1 MSELPCL
8 RASRGPAKRQYL
20 FIKIYP
26 GSFYAIPHGA
36 RKQGSFDTFLFKS
49 SRMVF
54 HYKKLLP
61 LLLICSACNTD
72 YENPI
77 KENIFPIIFSTR
89 IQTLTTK
96 SIITGTTL
104 PDNSQIGVFSWGH
117 HKNDGSVNTTLRK
130 DLANN
135 LYTKEAG
142 DTELAASTDAHYPIN
157 PDTLLNFYAYY
168 PYIQSA
174 AHTPG
179 SIPFDLSKQEDIMWS
194 TPVLNRSKATNEEAV
209 NLTFN
214 HLLSAVTIKFQ
225 KDDDIKEEMI
235 LESISLANYSP
246 TLQLDI
252 QTGKLTQAVSTA
264 TYTFIKG
271 LNTPVIP
278 AQQTIVTDYLLF
290 PVPKP
295 VFIVR
300 MSGKEYTIESLKA
313 FESGKKQTYEFTLQ
327 AKDIHLSGSI
337 NPWTDGGSSNETVYF

>member
-1 MSELPCL
+1 M
-8 RASRGPAKRQYL
+8 KI
-20 FIKIYP
+20 IKY
-26 GSFYAIPHGA
+26 
-36 RKQGSFDTFLFKS
+36 TFGL
-49 SRMVF
+49 
-54 HYKKLLP
+54 
-61 LLLICSACNTD
+61 LLLILSGCNETD
-72 YENPI
+72 VPLVEVTPSQAI
-77 KENIFPIIFSTR
+77 HFSTR

-96 SIITGTTL
+96 SIITGTAL

-209 NLTFN
+209 NLAFN

>member
-1 MSELPCL
+1 M
-8 RASRGPAKRQYL
+8 KI
-20 FIKIYP
+20 IKY
-26 GSFYAIPHGA
+26 
-36 RKQGSFDTFLFKS
+36 TFGL
-49 SRMVF
+49 
-54 HYKKLLP
+54 
-61 LLLICSACNTD
+61 LLLILSGCNETD
-72 YENPI
+72 VPLVEVTPSQAI
-77 KENIFPIIFSTR
+77 HFSTR

-174 AHTPG
+174 AHTSG

-209 NLTFN
+209 NLAFN

-225 KDDDIKEEMI
+225 KMMI
-235 LESISLANYSP
+235 S
-246 TLQLDI
+246 
-252 QTGKLTQAVSTA
+252 
-264 TYTFIKG
+264 
-271 LNTPVIP
+271 
-278 AQQTIVTDYLLF
+278 
-290 PVPKP
+290 
-295 VFIVR
+295 
-300 MSGKEYTIESLKA
+300 
-313 FESGKKQTYEFTLQ
+313 KKR
-327 AKDIHLSGSI
+327 
-337 NPWTDGGSSNETVYF
+337 

>member
-1 MSELPCL
+1 MKTRL
-8 RASRGPAKRQYL
+8 R
-20 FIKIYP
+20 KI
-26 GSFYAIPHGA
+26 SF
-36 RKQGSFDTFLFKS
+36 
-49 SRMVF
+49 
-54 HYKKLLP
+54 P
-61 LLLICSACNTD
+61 L
-72 YENPI
+72 
-77 KENIFPIIFSTR
+77 IFSTR

-209 NLTFN
+209 NLAFN

-300 MSGKEYTIESLKA
+300 MSGKEHTIESLKA
-313 FESGKKQTYEFTLQ
+313 FESGKKQTYESLYRRKTSISPAASIPGQMEVQAMRRFIFSNKNLLLANTDHTFLFSGTSSGIFRSHRTTNPEHTL
-327 AKDIHLSGSI
+327 
-337 NPWTDGGSSNETVYF
+337 N